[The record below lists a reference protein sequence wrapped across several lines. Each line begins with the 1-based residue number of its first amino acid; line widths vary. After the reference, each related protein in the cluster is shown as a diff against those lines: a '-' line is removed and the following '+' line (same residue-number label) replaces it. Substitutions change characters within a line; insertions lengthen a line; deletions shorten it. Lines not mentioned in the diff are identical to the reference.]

1 MNSALLRTDLEQFE
15 KAVKKLGSGIS
26 KASPIWSDEKY
37 SELFASVQTIARNS
51 KEVLV
56 NGESACKSV
65 DQLVKIAS
73 EKY

>member
-26 KASPIWSDEKY
+26 KASSIWSDEKY
-37 SELFASVQTIARNS
+37 SELFASVQTIAQNS

-56 NGESACKSV
+56 NGESACESV

>member
-15 KAVKKLGSGIS
+15 KAVKK
-26 KASPIWSDEKY
+26 Y
-37 SELFASVQTIARNS
+37 SELFASVQTIAQNS

-56 NGESACKSV
+56 NGESACESV